1 MKNLLIFLFTLL
13 FLYIS
18 YKLYPRVKARYN
30 QYIEE
35 KKIVSMDRVMTS
47 KELKT
52 LDGKKWSI
60 QKHRGKKIV
69 IIFWAKNCRYCVEEI
84 PNVKKFYSR
93 HKTDSN
99 LEIIT
104 YSRDMSMKTELL
116 KEFVEK
122 MNIDY
127 PILIE
132 SNTTDDN
139 RLFSKQ
145 FKIFGLPSIFIINK
159 DGKLEALNLRRVDEV
174 EDYL

>member
-30 QYIEE
+30 QYVEE

-47 KELKT
+47 KELNT
-52 LDGKKWSI
+52 LDGKRWSI
-60 QKHRGKKIV
+60 QKHRGKKV
-69 IIFWAKNCRYCVEEI
+69 VVIFWAKNCKYCVEEI
-84 PNVKKFYSR
+84 PRVKKFYSR
-93 HKTDSN
+93 HKRDSK

-104 YSRDMSMKTELL
+104 YSRDMSTKKELL

-132 SNTTDDN
+132 SNITNENT
-139 RLFSKQ
+139 LFSEQ
-145 FKIFGLPSIFIINK
+145 FKIFGLPSILIINEE
-159 DGKLEALNLRRVDEV
+159 GKQDALNIRRVDEI